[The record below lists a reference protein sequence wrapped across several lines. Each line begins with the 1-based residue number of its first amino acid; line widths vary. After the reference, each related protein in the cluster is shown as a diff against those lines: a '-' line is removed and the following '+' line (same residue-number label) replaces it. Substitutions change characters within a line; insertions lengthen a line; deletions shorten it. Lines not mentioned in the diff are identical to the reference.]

1 MITIEDLPKAEQ
13 QQILKEIRQWE
24 EETHRN
30 EITEEVL
37 EKMAQEQF
45 IHEMQYGYC
54 EPMDE
59 LEIIKMRKE
68 ETYGGE

>member
-1 MITIEDLPKAEQ
+1 MITIEDLSKAEQ

-24 EETHRN
+24 EETNRKQ
-30 EITEEVL
+30 ITEEDL
-37 EKMAQEQF
+37 ERMAQEQF

-59 LEIIKMRKE
+59 LEIIKMKKE
-68 ETYGGE
+68 SGEI